1 METNNSTTPVTRME
15 LDEISVA
22 YLSSIRK
29 WAYFFAILG
38 FVGIAILL
46 IVGLFAKAIFGALNP
61 QMEAAAFVI
70 GAVYIVLALIY
81 IFPVIY
87 MYRFST
93 IAKAAIGE
101 NDSTLLQQSLQYLK
115 KHFQYVGIVTI
126 AVLGLYFVIILGF
139 ILGKIFLG

>member
-1 METNNSTTPVTRME
+1 
-15 LDEISVA
+15 
-22 YLSSIRK
+22 
-29 WAYFFAILG
+29 
-38 FVGIAILL
+38 
-46 IVGLFAKAIFGALNP
+46 
-61 QMEAAAFVI
+61 
-70 GAVYIVLALIY
+70 
-81 IFPVIY
+81 

>member
-1 METNNSTTPVTRME
+1 METNNPNTTVTRME

-61 QMEAAAFVI
+61 QMEAGAFVI

-115 KHFQYVGIVTI
+115 KHFQYIGIVTI